1 MSSSDSIEV
10 HPVAFEVIR
19 SRLLAITEEMR
30 IALQSVSGSPTVTEA
45 SDFFTGLFLPDGSF
59 ASMGFQV
66 SFQAPV
72 VGHLIRA
79 VHARPFLEPRDG
91 DMFCGND
98 LFVGAL
104 HQNDIQLAGPIYAD
118 GKIFAWAGVE
128 QRGGPHYYRVQ
139 APTFLIEYDNTQNNA
154 NHIHSVW
161 RDFNGDF
168 GLDLLAM
175 HYQASHGK

>member
-1 MSSSDSIEV
+1 MSGRDSTDV

-19 SRLLAITEEMR
+19 SRLMAITEEMR

-79 VHARPFLEPRDG
+79 VRASPHLHQAPMVDADMRVDSSSMYNILRRRFGKPVPTHQILDHCNFLESG
-91 DMFCGND
+91 
-98 LFVGAL
+98 
-104 HQNDIQLAGPIYAD
+104 Y
-118 GKIFAWAGVE
+118 
-128 QRGGPHYYRVQ
+128 
-139 APTFLIEYDNTQNNA
+139 
-154 NHIHSVW
+154 
-161 RDFNGDF
+161 
-168 GLDLLAM
+168 
-175 HYQASHGK
+175 